1 MFNLFKMFKKQESV
15 KVKERLFD
23 GVTENVYQ
31 ADCEEIIKEALTVS
45 RLSASRITVFEVGLS
60 DLYAVERRKAA
71 RVGRSIGA
79 GRCYEV
85 QFVNDLSNVSMDE
98 MTDDIIQT
106 RVLNAICGL
115 GVVDVIYVDRR
126 NSENYKSCKLI
137 GLA

>member
-1 MFNLFKMFKKQESV
+1 MFNFLNLFKKQETV
-15 KVKERLFD
+15 KVQERLFD
-23 GVTENVYQ
+23 GVAENVYH
-31 ADCEEIIKEALTVS
+31 ADCEQIIKEALTVS
-45 RLSASRITVFEVGLS
+45 RFSASRITVFEIGLS

-71 RVGRSIGA
+71 RVGRDIGA

-85 QFVNDLSNVSMDE
+85 QFVNDLSSISVDE

-126 NSENYKSCKLI
+126 NPENYKSCKLI